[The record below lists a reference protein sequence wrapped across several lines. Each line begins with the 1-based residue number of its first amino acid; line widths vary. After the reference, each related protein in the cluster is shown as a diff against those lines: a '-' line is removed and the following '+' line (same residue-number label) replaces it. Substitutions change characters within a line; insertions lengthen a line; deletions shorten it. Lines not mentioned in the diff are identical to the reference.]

1 MIILLKYA
9 TIVYMVQKSKTILN
23 RHEALKLY
31 AKAGVN
37 EAAGGNFT
45 SFIKNLTSCT
55 NGAAAQ
61 ANIGDFAGL
70 FDLQKTNFNNPI
82 LVACSDG
89 VGSKIKL
96 ATATNKHSAIGID
109 LVAMCV
115 NDLLVKG
122 AKPLFFL
129 DYFGV
134 NKLVPDRDQ
143 QILASIAKGCKIAG
157 CSLLGGETAQLKDF
171 YKKDNYELAGFA
183 LGAVEQ
189 RQLLPKNNLQAG
201 DIILGLASN
210 GVHAN
215 GFSLIRK
222 LVKLE
227 HNKEPALTENLLTPT
242 RIYVK
247 PMLAALKKFSEI
259 KAIAHIT
266 GGGLIGNLPRILTHH
281 AAQIDLANFPKLPI
295 FSWLAKKL
303 SFSDEAMLSIF
314 NCGIGLAII
323 VKASAAQKIAEF
335 LSAQNEAVHII
346 GELVES
352 STPKQVIIKNSL
364 CNIIKSE

>member
-1 MIILLKYA
+1 
-9 TIVYMVQKSKTILN
+9 MVQKSKTILN

-122 AKPLFFL
+122 ATPLFFL

-134 NKLVPDRDQ
+134 NKLAPDRDK
-143 QILASIAKGCKIAG
+143 QILSSIAKGCKIAG

-171 YKKDNYELAGFA
+171 YKKDSYELAGFA
-183 LGAVEQ
+183 LGAVEKE
-189 RQLLPKNNLQAG
+189 QLMPKNNLQAG
-201 DIILGLASN
+201 DIILGLASS
-210 GVHAN
+210 GLHAN
-215 GFSLIRK
+215 GFSLLQPLI
-222 LVKLE
+222 KLE
-227 HNKEPALTENLLTPT
+227 HKNDLNLAETLLTPT

-247 PMLAALKKFSEI
+247 SVLAALKKFPEI

-266 GGGLIGNLPRILTHH
+266 GGGIIGNLPRILTHELS
-281 AAQIDLANFPKLPI
+281 AQIDLANFPKLPI
-295 FSWLAKKL
+295 FNWIAQKL
-303 SFSDEAMLSIF
+303 SLSDEAMLSIF

-323 VKASAAQKIAEF
+323 VKAELAEKIKDF
-335 LSAQNEAVHII
+335 FKDQNETVHII
-346 GELVES
+346 GKLVETA
-352 STPKQVIIKNSL
+352 TPEQVIIKNSL